1 MYIVTGGAGLI
12 GSAIVWELNNR
23 GLKDILVVDHLD
35 HSDKWR
41 NLRALKFQ
49 DYMEKDAF
57 RKAVSENRIKPKR
70 IKAIIHM
77 GACSRTTETDAGYLI
92 DNNYNYSRELA
103 SFAVSNKIRFLY
115 ASSAA
120 TYGDGSKGYIDDE
133 SSLDCLRP
141 LNMYGYSKHMF
152 DLWARNSGL
161 LNRIA
166 GFKFTNIYGPNEW
179 HKDDMRSVVCKAY
192 TQISSTGKVQLF
204 KSYHPDYKDG
214 EQKRDFLYVKDAVD
228 MVLYFLDRKD
238 GGLFNVGSGQ
248 ADTWKS
254 LVIAIFAAL
263 NKKPNIEYIEMPEY
277 LRSRYQY
284 YTKAEM
290 WKLRR
295 FHSPQL
301 TSLKDAVKDYVRNYL
316 IPERHLGD

>member
-23 GLKDILVVDHLD
+23 GFKDILVVDHLG

-49 DYMEKDAF
+49 DYMEKDVF
-57 RKAVSENRIKPKR
+57 RKSISENKIKPKGIR
-70 IKAIIHM
+70 AIIHM
-77 GACSRTTETDAGYLI
+77 GACSKTTERDAGYLI

-120 TYGDGSKGYIDDE
+120 TYGDGSRGYIDDE
-133 SSLDCLRP
+133 SALDSLRP
-141 LNMYGYSKHMF
+141 LNIYGYSKHMF
-152 DLWARNSGL
+152 DLWARNNGL
-161 LNRIA
+161 LDRIT

-192 TQISSTGKVQLF
+192 EQIVSTGKVQLF
-204 KSYHPDYKDG
+204 KSCNPDYKDG

-228 MVLYFLDRKD
+228 MVLFFLDRKES
-238 GGLFNVGSGQ
+238 GLFNIGSGH
-248 ADTWKS
+248 AETWKS
-254 LVIAIFAAL
+254 LVAAIFAAL

-277 LRSRYQY
+277 LIPRYQY

-290 WKLRR
+290 WKLNR
-295 FHSPQL
+295 FHSQQL
-301 TSLKDAVKDYVRNYL
+301 TPLKDSVKDYVKNYL
-316 IPERHLGD
+316 VPARHLGD

>member
-1 MYIVTGGAGLI
+1 
-12 GSAIVWELNNR
+12 
-23 GLKDILVVDHLD
+23 
-35 HSDKWR
+35 
-41 NLRALKFQ
+41 
-49 DYMEKDAF
+49 
-57 RKAVSENRIKPKR
+57 
-70 IKAIIHM
+70 
-77 GACSRTTETDAGYLI
+77 
-92 DNNYNYSRELA
+92 
-103 SFAVSNKIRFLY
+103 
-115 ASSAA
+115 
-120 TYGDGSKGYIDDE
+120 
-133 SSLDCLRP
+133 
-141 LNMYGYSKHMF
+141 
-152 DLWARNSGL
+152 
-161 LNRIA
+161 
-166 GFKFTNIYGPNEW
+166 
-179 HKDDMRSVVCKAY
+179 MRSVVCKAY

-228 MVLYFLDRKD
+228 MVLYFLDRKE